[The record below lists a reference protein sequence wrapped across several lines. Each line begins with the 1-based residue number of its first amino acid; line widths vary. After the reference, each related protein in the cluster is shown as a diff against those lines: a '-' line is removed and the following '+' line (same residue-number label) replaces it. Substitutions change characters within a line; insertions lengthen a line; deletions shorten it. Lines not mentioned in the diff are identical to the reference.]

1 MLFQVRLTYIFF
13 YFVVLDMKHFLF
25 SVSFLVI
32 SSLFFGCQTKKGA
45 KFRLLNGEKTGVTF
59 TNTIKPTP
67 DLNIFNYMYFYNG
80 GGVGAADFNKDG
92 FVDLV
97 FTANQSDNKLYLNKG
112 EKLQFEDISEKAGLK
127 AAAGW
132 STGISIVDI
141 NQDGLLDIYISRVG
155 NFAALKGHNLLYVC
169 QNIDKEGVPHFLEKS
184 KEYGLDL
191 VGFGTQATF
200 FDADLDGDLDF
211 FQLNHSVHQ
220 NGTFGKRDLFLN
232 TFHPLS
238 GDRFFE
244 NQNGK
249 YVETTQKVGINSSV
263 VGYGLGLAMGD
274 VNLDGCPDFYVG
286 NDFHENDYLY
296 INQKNGTFRDELNER
311 IRHTSRFTMGVD
323 IADLNND
330 IFPEILTLDMLPYDP
345 EILKRSE
352 GEDAY
357 YNFKFKL
364 KQGYNVQF
372 ARNNLQLNTRE
383 GIFSEIGMAA
393 GIHATDWSWSALLFD
408 FENDGRKDIFI
419 SNGINK
425 RMNDMDY
432 INFVSSDEIQQQ
444 INEKRFDES
453 NAALTDL
460 LPEVKIPNRFFKNT
474 PDLLFEDQAELIDNN
489 TSSYSN
495 GAVYADLDNDGDLD
509 IVTNNINTAVFIY
522 ENLTQTATSE
532 NKSLQIS
539 FKGKEGNLNAIGT
552 KCLVYS
558 GGEVHYQEKFPVRGF
573 QSSAEIP
580 LLFGLGKVNRVDSVV
595 VIWPDNR
602 YETLKNR
609 ALGKA
614 LSLTYK
620 PNLPVYDYQ
629 RFHTQ
634 KGLFQDKAAQL
645 GLDILHQENPFNEFD
660 REALIPNMM
669 STEGPALAVGDLN
682 GDGLDD
688 LFMGGSRGTTSQ
700 VYIQKTNGKFVLNSQ
715 PPLVKDADF
724 EDIDAVWV
732 DVNNDKT
739 LDLIVG
745 SGGNEYFGK
754 SEFLQTRLYLNNGK
768 GQLVRDTLAFA
779 GFFVNAQVVRVA
791 DVNQDGFSDVF
802 IGARSVPFAYGKTP
816 DSYLFINNGKGHFS
830 DKTDQYAP
838 ELKKGGLVKDA
849 QWIDLDADKDI
860 DLVVAYDWGNV
871 VLYENKAQQFT
882 KKPLTNKKGW
892 WNFVK
897 PMDIDQDGD
906 LDLICG
912 NVGLNSRLHASDK
925 EPVRMYVNDYDENG
939 RPDQIITYYM
949 LEKET
954 IFPDKREVERQ
965 IPYIKK
971 QFLQSRDFAK
981 ATLPEILGS
990 KKVADAL
997 VLEANY
1003 FENAWLENKGKE
1015 GFVLRSLGSQVQFT
1029 SYHAAE
1035 MMENPQTK
1043 KAELIMLGNFFDC
1056 NIQMGLY
1063 DADNGSVFVQNS
1075 KGQFLPQPLLD
1086 TRLGGQARGIRKI
1099 KVGNTFYY
1107 LVARN
1112 NDKLMALELKK

>member
-1 MLFQVRLTYIFF
+1 MF
-13 YFVVLDMKHFLF
+13 YTKKINVYLKIAAL
-25 SVSFLVI
+25 LLL
-32 SSLFFGCQTKKGA
+32 LFFSACQTKREA
-45 KFRLLNGEKTGVTF
+45 KFKLHKGQEVGLGFQN
-59 TNTIKPTP
+59 NIKPNG

-80 GGVGAADFNKDG
+80 GGVGAGDFNKDG
-92 FVDLV
+92 YIDLV
-97 FTANQSDNKLYLNKG
+97 FTANLSDNKLYLNKG
-112 EKLQFEDISEKAGLK
+112 KQASGSFSFEDISAKSGFKAPS
-127 AAAGW
+127 GW
-132 STGISIVDI
+132 STGVSIVDI

-155 NFAALKGHNLLYVC
+155 EFAQLKGHNLLYVC
-169 QNIDKEGVPHFLEKS
+169 QNIDKDGIPHFEEKS

-191 VGFGTQATF
+191 VGFGTQAAF
-200 FDADLDGDLDF
+200 FDYDLDGDLDF

-220 NGTFGKRDLFLN
+220 NGTFGKRAIFMD

-244 NQNGK
+244 NKEGK
-249 YVETTQKVGINSSV
+249 FIETTQQIGINSSV

-274 VNLDGCPDFYVG
+274 VNLDGYPDMYVG

-296 INQKNGTFRDELNER
+296 INQKNGTFRDELNDR

-330 IFPEILTLDMLPYDP
+330 IFPEILSLDMLPYDP

-364 KQGYNVQF
+364 AQGYNVQF
-372 ARNNLQLNTRE
+372 ARNNLQLNSRE

-393 GIHATDWSWSALLFD
+393 GIHATDWSWFTLLFD

-444 INEKRFDES
+444 ISEKRFDES
-453 NAALTDL
+453 NATLTDL

-474 PDLLFEDQAELIDNN
+474 PELIFEDQATWIDGNVD
-489 TSSYSN
+489 SYSN
-495 GAVYADLDNDGDLD
+495 GAIYADLDNDGDLD
-509 IVTNNINTAVFIY
+509 IVTNNINEAVFVY
-522 ENLTQTATSE
+522 ENLSQNTTSE
-532 NKSLQIS
+532 NKILQIDLR
-539 FKGKEGNLNAIGT
+539 GKVGNKNAIGT
-552 KCLVYS
+552 KCLIYS
-558 GGEVHYQEKFPVRGF
+558 NNEVHYQEKFPVRGF

-580 LLFGLGKVNRVDSVV
+580 LQFGLGKVSRIDSVM

-602 YETLKNR
+602 YEVLKNI
-609 ALGKA
+609 ALNKT

-620 PNLPVYDYQ
+620 DNLPTFDYQ
-629 RFHTQ
+629 QFHTQ
-634 KGLFQDKAAQL
+634 KERFEDVAAQY
-645 GLDILHQENPFNEFD
+645 GLDIAHQENQFNEFD

-669 STEGPALAVGDLN
+669 STEGPALAVGDVN

-688 LFMGGSRGTTSQ
+688 VFLGGSRGIASQ
-700 VYIQKTNGKFVLNSQ
+700 IYMQRRNGKFQYLPQ
-715 PPLVKDADF
+715 PFLTKDADF
-724 EDIDAVWV
+724 EDIDAAWV
-732 DVNNDKT
+732 DVNNDKV

-754 SEFLQTRLYLNNGK
+754 SEFLHPRLYLNNGK
-768 GQLVRDTLAFA
+768 GLLIRDTVAF
-779 GFFVNAQVVRVA
+779 GDVYINAQVVRIA
-791 DVNQDGFSDVF
+791 DVNQDGFADVF

-816 DSYLFINNGKGHFS
+816 DSYLFINDGKGNFNE
-830 DKTDQYAP
+830 KTDSYAP
-838 ELKKGGLVKDA
+838 ELRLGGLVKDA
-849 QWIDLDADKDI
+849 QWTDIDADNDLDLI
-860 DLVVAYDWGNV
+860 VAYDWGSIV
-871 VLYENKAQQFT
+871 CYENQA
-882 KKPLTNKKGW
+882 KKLIKKELTDKKGW

-897 PMDIDQDGD
+897 PIDIDGDGD
-906 LDLICG
+906 LDLVCG

-925 EPVRMYVNDYDENG
+925 EPVKMYVNDYDENG

-949 LEKET
+949 MGKET
-954 IFPDKREVERQ
+954 IFADKREVEKQ

-990 KKVADAL
+990 KKVEDAL
-997 VLEANY
+997 VLEVNY
-1003 FENAWLENKGKE
+1003 FENAWLENQGKE
-1015 GFVLRSLGSQVQFT
+1015 GFVLRSLGSQAQYT
-1029 SYHAAE
+1029 SYYAVKSVVSSSIQKIDL
-1035 MMENPQTK
+1035 M
-1043 KAELIMLGNFFDC
+1043 LLGNFFDC

-1063 DADNGSVFVQNS
+1063 DADNGSMFTYRG
-1075 KGQFLPQPLLD
+1075 KGVFLPSPLLNK
-1086 TRLGGQARGIRKI
+1086 RLDGQVRRIKRLKIGGK
-1099 KVGNTFYY
+1099 TFY

-1112 NDKLMALELKK
+1112 NDKLMVLKAM